1 MMVRRVALA
10 LFLLLPSSAAW
21 AQDSWRVALSGG
33 AIAGFPSDL
42 HPVVGLG
49 VDRVTS
55 GGLTVDG
62 DFGVIAGETG
72 SEGRRDFTPVLSI
85 TAGLRPWRGRTEPFF
100 AIGGALVGSSPGL
113 AIAAGVD
120 QWLNARAGLRVEA
133 RAMSLGNESGT
144 SSLRIGAV
152 FRF

>member
-1 MMVRRVALA
+1 MIVRRVMLA
-10 LFLLLPSSAAW
+10 LLLLLPPSAAR
-21 AQDSWRVALSGG
+21 AQNPWRVAVTGG
-33 AIAGFPSDL
+33 PIAGFPSDV
-42 HPVVGLG
+42 HPFVGVG
-49 VDRVTS
+49 VERVS
-55 GGLTVDG
+55 SEGLTLGG

-72 SEGRRDFTPVLSI
+72 SQGRRELTSMLSV

-100 AIGGALVGSSPGL
+100 ALGGALVGSEAGF

-133 RAMSLGNESGT
+133 RAMSLGDEGGT